1 MRTSSRVIE
10 GGPAM
15 MGNNLHNIKGI
26 RTKQVSQVLMVDI
39 CQENP
44 EVSEGGIIQ
53 DIPGVE
59 SLNSID
65 NSINNGI
72 NQINLEEGGRKESP

>member
-1 MRTSSRVIE
+1 M
-10 GGPAM
+10 
-15 MGNNLHNIKGI
+15 L
-26 RTKQVSQVLMVDI
+26 DI
-39 CQENP
+39 GKENA

-72 NQINLEEGGRKESP
+72 NQINLEEGSRKESP

>member
-1 MRTSSRVIE
+1 
-10 GGPAM
+10 M

-53 DIPGVE
+53 DIPGEE